1 MWPDILSPVE
11 LWEEKQPKL
20 QFQSTVKQTIVTP
33 TVSVELSGV
42 DVGRK
47 HVKASKKSIFIANFL
62 EELYNSQSLQGVHQN
77 SPDVS
82 SSKTMSLLEQEKTV
96 LLSKIFHQIT
106 SLIISN
112 FP

>member
-1 MWPDILSPVE
+1 MEP
-11 LWEEKQPKL
+11 WEEKQPKL
-20 QFQSTVKQTIVTP
+20 YFQSTVKQTIVTP

-47 HVKASKKSIFIANFL
+47 HVKASKKSIFIANIL
-62 EELYNSQSLQGVHQN
+62 EELYNSQSLQGVQQN

-82 SSKTMSLLEQEKTV
+82 SSKTMNLLEQENICEETV